1 MDASSFWQEYTS
13 TDSLKDRR
21 MGASPEDSRSVV
33 DILIDQVGGDDRH
46 MTTDIIPLSHM
57 GTPAGQEAGPCLL
70 YGSATLPCE
79 QPGKV

>member
-33 DILIDQVGGDDRH
+33 DILIDQV
-46 MTTDIIPLSHM
+46 TTVI
-57 GTPAGQEAGPCLL
+57 
-70 YGSATLPCE
+70 
-79 QPGKV
+79 